1 MDFMY
6 FHYTI
11 YNRVRQ
17 ENSCVFFCKVCKTVA
32 AMCHNCGIIRRAAPL
47 MQGLQIRTK
56 NWQNTAQWTL
66 QRPHSKKIFSYLF
79 KTPSFKTFSVT
90 LCKSE
95 QLDLSINGNII
106 DFMLLQCCV
115 KG

>member
-66 QRPHSKKIFSYLF
+66 QRPHSKKNSHIFLKHQDLKHF
-79 KTPSFKTFSVT
+79 
-90 LCKSE
+90 
-95 QLDLSINGNII
+95 QLLYIKVNS
-106 DFMLLQCCV
+106 
-115 KG
+115 